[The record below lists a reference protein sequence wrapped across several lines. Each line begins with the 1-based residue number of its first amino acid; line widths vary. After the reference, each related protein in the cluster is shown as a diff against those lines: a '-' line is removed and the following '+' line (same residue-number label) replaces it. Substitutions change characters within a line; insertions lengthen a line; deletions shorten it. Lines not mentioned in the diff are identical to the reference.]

1 MSDLRIRKGK
11 TFSHVLRYGAKPF
24 VYKEITAITKT
35 APARVTATA
44 HGLVDGWPAAVVS
57 AGGMK
62 EINAE
67 SAPPKNKDYRQ
78 AAFIDANTVEFN
90 DINAA
95 EFRAYTSGG
104 YLQYFTPVDLAGSTS
119 RMVVRTKVGG
129 EIIASSDTAHVTAGA
144 AQITVN
150 TDNTAKT
157 ITFLFTDEVTTAIV
171 QKTAVFECEFHDAL
185 GAVHYLDS
193 GEIEFTQEI
202 AT

>member
-1 MSDLRIRKGK
+1 MSNLSIRKGK
-11 TFSHVLRYGAKPF
+11 TFAHVLRYGAKPF

-35 APARVTATA
+35 APVRVTANA
-44 HGLVDGWPAAVVS
+44 NGLVDGWPAAIVS

-67 SAPPKNKDYRQ
+67 SSPPKPNEYHQ
-78 AAFIDANTVEFN
+78 ATVIDANTVEFN

-95 EFRAYTSGG
+95 EFKAYTSGG

-129 EIIASSDTAHVTAGA
+129 EIIASSDAAHVTAGA
-144 AQITVN
+144 AQIAVT

-157 ITFLFTDEVTTAIV
+157 IVFLFTDEVTESIT
-171 QKTAVFECEFHDAL
+171 QKHAVFECEFHDSL

-202 AT
+202 ST